1 MAISKDLLRECIV
14 SQREM
19 ITSAEI
25 VERPYHFEDEMNYV
39 LVGVRHVG
47 KSYLLYQRIRQLLA
61 QGHTW
66 DDVLFLN
73 FDDERL
79 AEITTL
85 DLNLIL
91 EVHGIYSKQKPILF
105 LDEIQRVEHWEQF
118 ARRLADSKYT
128 VYITGSNA
136 KMLSAEVATTLGGR
150 FLIQEVYPFSFGEF
164 VSAKGII
171 LDKDWRYSTSARSEV
186 QRAYLEYFTY
196 GGLPEILSIVSPAV
210 KRSYLSSLY
219 QKIYLGDICA
229 RHRISDAK
237 VLNILIKKIAESV
250 KQPISY
256 RRLNHVIVSTG
267 SNLSLPT
274 TISYMDYAEE
284 SWLILPIKN
293 QLAQL
298 SDKESTKKY
307 YLIDNGILN
316 LFLYN
321 GETTLLENIV
331 CIELCRRYGKDN
343 VSYYNASHEIDF
355 VVEEARLA
363 IQVTYSMQE
372 DETRERELIP
382 LAKFQ
387 SQHPDWTCLL
397 ITNDNRDSYTSDNQ
411 KFQTIPAYQWLLR
424 E

>member
-25 VERPYHFEDEMNYV
+25 VERPYHFEDGMNYV

-66 DDVLFLN
+66 NNVLFLN

-79 AEITTL
+79 AEMTTL

-91 EVHGIYSKQKPILF
+91 EVHGIYSEEKPILF
-105 LDEIQRVEHWEQF
+105 LDEIQRIEHWEQF
-118 ARRLADSKYT
+118 ARRLVDSKYT
-128 VYITGSNA
+128 IYITGSNA
-136 KMLSAEVATTLGGR
+136 KMLSSEVATTLGGR
-150 FLIQEVYPFSFGEF
+150 FLIQEIYPFSFGEF
-164 VSAKGII
+164 IAAKGIT
-171 LDKDWRYSTSARSEV
+171 LDKDWLYSTTERSVV

-196 GGLPEILSIVSPAV
+196 GGLPEILGIVSPAV

-237 VLNILIKKIAESV
+237 ALNILIKKIAESV
-250 KQPISY
+250 KQPVSY

-267 SNLSLPT
+267 SKMSLPT
-274 TISYMDYAEE
+274 TISYMDYTEE

-307 YLIDNGILN
+307 YLIDNGLLN

-331 CIELCRRYGKDN
+331 GIELCRRYGKDN
-343 VSYYNASHEIDF
+343 VSYYNAGNEIDF
-355 VVEEARLA
+355 VVEDARLA
-363 IQVTYSMQE
+363 IQVTYAMQE
-372 DETRERELIP
+372 SETRERELTP

-397 ITNDNRDSYTSDNQ
+397 ITNDDRNSYSFDGQ
-411 KFQTIPAYQWLLR
+411 ELQAIPAYQWLLG
-424 E
+424 

>member
-1 MAISKDLLRECIV
+1 MAISKDLLRECII

-19 ITSAEI
+19 IAAAEI
-25 VERPYHFEDEMNYV
+25 VERPYRFEDKMNYV

-79 AEITTL
+79 AEMTTL

-91 EVHGIYSKQKPILF
+91 EVHGIYSEQKPILF

-118 ARRLADSKYT
+118 ARRLVDSKYT

-136 KMLSAEVATTLGGR
+136 KMLSSEVATTLGGR
-150 FLIQEVYPFSFGEF
+150 FLIQEIYPFSFREF
-164 VSAKGII
+164 IAAKAIT
-171 LDKDWRYSTSARSEV
+171 LDKDWYYSTSTRSLV

-196 GGLPEILSIVSPAV
+196 GGLPEILSIASPAV

-229 RHRISDAK
+229 RHRISDSKA
-237 VLNILIKKIAESV
+237 LNILIKKIAESV
-250 KQPISY
+250 KQPVSY

-267 SNLSLPT
+267 SKMSLPT

-284 SWLILPIKN
+284 SWLILPVQN

-307 YLIDNGILN
+307 YLIDNGLLN

-321 GETTLLENIV
+321 GDTTLLENLV
-331 CIELCRRYGKDN
+331 GIELCRRYGRDN
-343 VSYYNASHEIDF
+343 VSYYNAGNEIDF
-355 VVEEARLA
+355 VVEDAHLA

-372 DETRERELIP
+372 AETRERELTP

-387 SQHPDWTCLL
+387 SQHPDWTCLI
-397 ITNDNRDSYTSDNQ
+397 ITNDDRNNYAFDGQELQS
-411 KFQTIPAYQWLLR
+411 IPAYQWLL

>member
-1 MAISKDLLRECIV
+1 M
-14 SQREM
+14 
-19 ITSAEI
+19 T
-25 VERPYHFEDEMNYV
+25 
-39 LVGVRHVG
+39 
-47 KSYLLYQRIRQLLA
+47 
-61 QGHTW
+61 
-66 DDVLFLN
+66 
-73 FDDERL
+73 
-79 AEITTL
+79 
-85 DLNLIL
+85 
-91 EVHGIYSKQKPILF
+91 HGY
-105 LDEIQRVEHWEQF
+105 
-118 ARRLADSKYT
+118 
-128 VYITGSNA
+128 
-136 KMLSAEVATTLGGR
+136 
-150 FLIQEVYPFSFGEF
+150 
-164 VSAKGII
+164 SAKGIR

-196 GGLPEILSIVSPAV
+196 GGLPEILNIVSPAV

-256 RRLNHVIVSTG
+256 RRLNHIIVSID
-267 SNLSLPT
+267 SKLSLPT

-307 YLIDNGILN
+307 YLIDNGLLS

-343 VSYYNASHEIDF
+343 VSYYNANHEIDF

-397 ITNDNRDSYTSDNQ
+397 VTNDNRDSYICDNQ
-411 KFQTIPAYQWLLR
+411 KLQAIPAYQWLLD
-424 E
+424 